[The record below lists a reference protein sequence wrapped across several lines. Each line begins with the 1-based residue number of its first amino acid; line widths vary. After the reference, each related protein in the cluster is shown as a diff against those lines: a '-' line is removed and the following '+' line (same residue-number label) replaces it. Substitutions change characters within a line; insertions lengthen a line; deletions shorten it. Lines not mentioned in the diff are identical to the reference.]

1 MHLKVEHSYIVVSL
15 KIKWKTIWKWKR
27 KEKDVSQLE
36 AESLAK
42 LRQCTVGDGGT
53 QTMGIR
59 MLITNFFGGYYVPK
73 ERFLSICGNV

>member
-1 MHLKVEHSYIVVSL
+1 MASASQSYKEHSYIVVSL
-15 KIKWKTIWKWKR
+15 KIKWKIIWKWKR

-42 LRQCTVGDGGT
+42 LRQGTVGDGGT

-59 MLITNFFGGYYVPK
+59 MLITNFLGGIMFQK
-73 ERFLSICGNV
+73 RDF